1 MHTVILSRA
10 SPVRNSLAATVTPVQ
25 NYMEKENLVQAIS
38 DVRKAWEATVA
49 ELGTDGLEQAGAN
62 GDWRV
67 RDVLAIFNGWDR
79 WNLVQ
84 LRCAFTGEIPT
95 DDELTGGITYPPHD
109 SLDEDVMNAGFVA
122 GTREL
127 PVEDIIRHWHEVSAM
142 RADWVSAA
150 SQNMLDEVVGAD
162 WSGQSSRK
170 MRLASEVPSVSNPM
184 PVWQLIFDQVDL
196 QKSHLQIV
204 RDWMDR

>member
-1 MHTVILSRA
+1 
-10 SPVRNSLAATVTPVQ
+10 
-25 NYMEKENLVQAIS
+25 MEKENLIQALS
-38 DVRKAWEATVA
+38 DVRKAWEATIA
-49 ELGTDGLEQAGAN
+49 ELGSDGLEQSGAT

-79 WNLVQ
+79 YNLVQ

-95 DDELTGGITYPPHD
+95 NDELTGGIPYPPRD
-109 SLDEDVMNAGFVA
+109 SFNVDAMNAMFIA

-127 PVEDIIRHWHEVSAM
+127 PVEDIVRHWREISAM

-150 SQNMLDEVVGAD
+150 SQNRLDEVVGAD

-196 QKSHLQIV
+196 QKSHLQTV